1 MSEHKKCAL
10 YPFGRGY
17 NAGLFQAQE
26 EFKAQLAAERE
37 RADAAYNY
45 AEVFQRR
52 LNAAQEEVILLD
64 GKCQLY
70 KARASTWVATKMRA
84 LKAEGEAK
92 ILREA
97 LTRLASGENLNYE
110 SQSYQDFARAAL
122 GEDKRG

>member
-1 MSEHKKCAL
+1 MSEQKKCAL

-52 LNAAQEEVILLD
+52 LNAAQEGVIILD
-64 GKCQLY
+64 AKCQLY
-70 KARASTWVATKMRA
+70 EQRAD
-84 LKAEGEAK
+84 KAEGEAK
-92 ILREA
+92 A
-97 LTRLASGENLNYE
+97 L
-110 SQSYQDFARAAL
+110 RAAAERERQL
-122 GEDKRG
+122 RVKEVTKDA